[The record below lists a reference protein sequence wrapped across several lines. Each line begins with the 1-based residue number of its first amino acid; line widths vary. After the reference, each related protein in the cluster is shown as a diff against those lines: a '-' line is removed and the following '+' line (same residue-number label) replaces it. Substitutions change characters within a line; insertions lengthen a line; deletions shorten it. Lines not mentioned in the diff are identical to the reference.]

1 MTFGDIMI
9 SRIDAITGLK
19 MIMDLD
25 RFKKKS
31 LL

>member
-9 SRIDAITGLK
+9 SRIEAITGLK